1 MKEVVI
7 ENPYLIKPIEGFTPI
22 MSHLIIMMNYT
33 RVTTLQSVKG
43 LSIEQL
49 DYQFS
54 ETSNSI
60 GALLAHI
67 AAVDKWYQ
75 IYTFDGREMTEEEM
89 EPIKPALD
97 LGALGREKIKGN
109 PLEYY
114 IEELARERSITLEEF
129 SKRDDK
135 WLLKP
140 KVFSPVFGGE
150 GNNYFDWYHVFE
162 DEINHRGQIR
172 LIRKMQAV

>member
-1 MKEVVI
+1 
-7 ENPYLIKPIEGFTPI
+7 
-22 MSHLIIMMNYT
+22 MMNYA
-33 RVTTLQSVKG
+33 RMTTLRSVKG
-43 LSIEQL
+43 LTTEQL

-75 IYTFDGREMTEEEM
+75 VWTFEGRMITEEDM
-89 EPIKPALD
+89 QPIKPAMD
-97 LGALGREKIKGN
+97 LGPLGREKIKGN

-114 IEELARERSITLEEF
+114 LDELKKVRAKTFEEF
-129 SKRDDK
+129 SKRDDE

-140 KVFSPVFGGE
+140 NKLSDTFT
-150 GNNYFDWYHVFE
+150 NNYYFDWFHVFE
-162 DEINHRGQIR
+162 DEINHRGQIS
-172 LIRKMQAV
+172 LIRKMQHV

>member
-1 MKEVVI
+1 MKEVI
-7 ENPYLIKPIEGFTPI
+7 IRNPYLIQPIEGFTPV

-75 IYTFDGREMTEEEM
+75 VWTFEGREMTEEEM
-89 EPIKPALD
+89 EPIKPAMM
-97 LGALGREKIKGN
+97 LGTLGREKIKEN
-109 PLEYY
+109 SLEYY
-114 IEELARERSITLEEF
+114 LEELKSTRAKTLEEF
-129 SKRDDK
+129 SKRDDE
-135 WLLKP
+135 WLLKFLEGTP
-140 KVFSPVFGGE
+140 LFGAKE
-150 GNNYFDWYHVFE
+150 NNYFFWYHVFE

-172 LIRKMQAV
+172 LIRKMQTV